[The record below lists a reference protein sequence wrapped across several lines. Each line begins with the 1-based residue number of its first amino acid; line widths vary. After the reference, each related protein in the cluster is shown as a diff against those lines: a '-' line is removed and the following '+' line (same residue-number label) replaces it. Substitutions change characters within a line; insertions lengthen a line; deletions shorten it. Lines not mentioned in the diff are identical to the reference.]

1 MGFITSLSKWDIEV
15 NSILKEEIDDISV
28 VSLPLSDD
36 NMTIDEEYLEKL
48 VVESLDRSLRCNYE
62 KK

>member
-1 MGFITSLSKWDIEV
+1 M